1 LLHEALVRRPC
12 SRIRRLAGNRA
23 REMQFTRFLRNE
35 RVGVEEMASHA
46 AARTALRVA
55 GREIIVVQ
63 DNSELILGGRR
74 AKANGYGPVGKGGG
88 TRGLLLHAALALDA
102 DNDALLG
109 LVDAQVWNRDKGKVT
124 ARRSRATADKESQH
138 WLSSAAKAGEALS
151 AARSIT
157 VISDRESDIYEHFVR
172 RPPNVELLVRANW
185 NRKIELKS
193 GAFTSQFAFIDGL
206 QEAARFSVTIPAA
219 PGRKER
225 TAELALRFSPVT
237 LCRPHPSPAPDLPET
252 VRLTIV
258 DVREVSSTHDG
269 EPIHWRLL
277 TTHAVRSSKQARR
290 IVDLYRKRWTIE
302 EFFRTLKSAGFDI
315 EAADIGEPEVMIK
328 FVAAAAVAAVT
339 IMQLV
344 RARDG
349 TTEEKLIE
357 AFDPDDRPVLEALSA
372 ELEGATEKQKN
383 PHRKGTLAFAAWVI
397 ARLGG
402 WTAYYGKPGPMV
414 MRLGLEA
421 FRRIKYGTTLRLK
434 NV

>member
-1 LLHEALVRRPC
+1 
-12 SRIRRLAGNRA
+12 
-23 REMQFTRFLRNE
+23 
-35 RVGVEEMASHA
+35 MASHA
-46 AARTALRVA
+46 ASRTAERVV

-63 DNSELILGGRR
+63 DTSELILGGRR

-109 LVDAQVWNRDKGKVT
+109 LVDAQVWNRNKGKVKP
-124 ARRSRATADKESQH
+124 RRSRATADKESQR
-138 WLSSAAKAGEALS
+138 WLSVAARASKALS

-157 VISDRESDIYEHFVR
+157 VISDRESDIYEHFAQ
-172 RPPNVELLVRANW
+172 RPANVELIVRSSW
-185 NRKIELKS
+185 NRKINLPS
-193 GAFTSQFAFIDGL
+193 GASRQLFAFVDGL
-206 QEAARFSVTIPAA
+206 PEAARFSVTIPAA

-225 TAELALRFSPVT
+225 TAVLALRFSPVT
-237 LCRPHPSPAPDLPET
+237 LCKPHPSPAPDLPDT
-252 VRLTIV
+252 IRLTMV
-258 DVREVSSTHDG
+258 EVREVSSGHDG
-269 EPIHWRLL
+269 KPIHWRLL
-277 TTHAVRSSKQARR
+277 TSHVVASPKKARR

-315 EAADIGEPEVMIK
+315 EEADIGDPEVMMK
-328 FVAAAAVAAVT
+328 LVAAAAVATVT

-349 TTEEKLIE
+349 TTKEKLAE
-357 AFDPDDRPVLEALSA
+357 AFEIEDRPVFEALSVQ
-372 ELEGATEKQKN
+372 LEGATDRQKN
-383 PHRKGTLAFAAWVI
+383 PHPKGTLAFAAWVV

-402 WTAYYGKPGPMV
+402 WTAYYGKPGPKV
-414 MRLGLEA
+414 MRIGIEA